1 VFHTLP
7 SLKFIWP
14 LLGTGGQEFSVYYS
28 LLGKGCSK
36 SFCSDLQTFHKGHSW
51 GLSWIMMNMEYRRVY
66 QQCHSG
72 GPFSK
77 KFTTDL
83 WKSLTYEK
91 RRMSMWFSKKSY
103 KNLMQ
108 NLGRSSAK
116 LMINL
121 WRHYRVTISE
131 ECFRRMT
138 YYFLKKIL
146 GSRISLTYKRLMK
159 ILRQT

>member
-1 VFHTLP
+1 MGGERYVVQVCCKCHLV
-7 SLKFIWP
+7 SLVCRKDWRSRNFKSTPDTTCDIGQLNVSFGRHVPCHWRHRAT
-14 LLGTGGQEFSVYYS
+14 GTGGQEFSVYCS

-66 QQCHSG
+66 QQCHFG

-91 RRMSMWFSKKSY
+91 RRMSMWFSK
-103 KNLMQ
+103 NL
-108 NLGRSSAK
+108 
-116 LMINL
+116 
-121 WRHYRVTISE
+121 T
-131 ECFRRMT
+131 
-138 YYFLKKIL
+138 KIL
-146 GSRISLTYKRLMK
+146 CKT
-159 ILRQT
+159 